1 MSRRVMG
8 SAIAMAPR
16 DLKRPFIS
24 SKNTPTRSR
33 ADWRPKSSRWF
44 SACWRLSVIIFRRF
58 RTIAGSFFASRSRL
72 WRFTKANG
80 GVDDGFGREPMD
92 LAVFEAEDIA
102 GQVERADLPATVTQ
116 QFVTPDR
123 PLNNLIDIIC
133 GLCLSENLGVLHV
146 PEFA

>member
-1 MSRRVMG
+1 MSRRVIG

-72 WRFTKANG
+72 WRFTRRTVVLMMASAVN
-80 GVDDGFGREPMD
+80 R
-92 LAVFEAEDIA
+92 LAVSEAEDIA